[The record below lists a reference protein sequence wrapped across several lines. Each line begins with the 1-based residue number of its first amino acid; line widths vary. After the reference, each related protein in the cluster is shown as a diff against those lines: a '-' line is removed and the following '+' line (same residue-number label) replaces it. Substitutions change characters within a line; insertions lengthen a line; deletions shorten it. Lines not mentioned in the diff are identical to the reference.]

1 MQFDSFKNQLLP
13 YLYLMFNEN
22 VSDYLLNAS
31 NWQEEMQLL
40 RDILIDCNLRE
51 EWKWKQPCYTFDG
64 NSVVIIGAF
73 KHNVRLGFFK
83 GALLADTENIL
94 SKPGEN
100 SHHTRQLVFT
110 SIDEIQKLKNSIRQY
125 VFEAVE
131 IEKAGLQIP
140 SVHPAKQNYPE
151 ELNSIFLEDKNFEQA
166 FNALTPGRQRA
177 YLLFFNAAKQSATK
191 TNRIKKYHQR
201 ILMGKGIND
210 CVCGLS
216 KRKPNCDG
224 SHKQLKKP
232 LPF

>member
-1 MQFDSFKNQLLP
+1 
-13 YLYLMFNEN
+13 MFNEN
-22 VSDYLLNAS
+22 VSEYLTNAPQ
-31 NWQEEMQLL
+31 WQEEMHLL
-40 RDILIDCNLRE
+40 RSILLQCNLCE
-51 EWKWKQPCYTFDG
+51 EWKWKQPCYTYKG
-64 NSVVIIGAF
+64 NNIVIIGAF

-100 SHHTRQLVFT
+100 SHQTRQLVFT
-110 SIDEIQKLKNSIRQY
+110 STDEIKGLQNIISQY

-131 IEKAGLQIP
+131 IEKVGFQIK
-140 SVHPAKQNYPE
+140 SIHPAKPSYPE
-151 ELNSIFLEDKNFEQA
+151 ELNSIFLEDNDFEKA
-166 FNALTPGRQRA
+166 FKALTPGRQRA

-201 ILMGKGIND
+201 ILIGKGIND

-224 SHKQLKKP
+224 SHKQLKKA
-232 LPF
+232 LPY